1 MLSTLWRSSSSS
13 QWVSLRRVLVSGASV
28 AYFRDLQNKKGNI
41 LEASV
46 DYIRKLQGE
55 EKRMS
60 QMKKQQDELER
71 QNRKLQLQ
79 IQVSSW
85 DALKLGEGGGVVE
98 FSPWNEF

>member
-1 MLSTLWRSSSSS
+1 M
-13 QWVSLRRVLVSGASV
+13 LVSGAFV